1 VAILRHTSTLV
12 AASATT
18 EDWKLNTLE
27 THKSLTDVVVR
38 GRVDCAT
45 LGVSEEL
52 IQRIVCST
60 LPDLVVVVKLLRL
73 VYSVI
78 DGTISRVLGWASI
91 ESSWSTAWVLL
102 AVTSIGAKS
111 TIGILVST
119 RCSGKRLQVSDQFAV
134 LARVALGA
142 VGTTSV
148 GLWGAEQYRIVGVR
162 LYVLLEILRALERLT
177 AEIALMRLQRDVHAN
192 VRSDVIALDC
202 GCAAVTPLAGQ
213 IQVVGALATNMAL
226 TDVIVELLSRW
237 QTVTAILPL
246 ANKLIA

>member
-12 AASATT
+12 AASAAT

-91 ESSWSTAWVLL
+91 KSSWSTAWVLL

-119 RCSGKRLQVSDQFAV
+119 RCSGKRLQVSDHC
-134 LARVALGA
+134 
-142 VGTTSV
+142 SS
-148 GLWGAEQYRIVGVR
+148 
-162 LYVLLEILRALERLT
+162 LLDVER
-177 AEIALMRLQRDVHAN
+177 
-192 VRSDVIALDC
+192 
-202 GCAAVTPLAGQ
+202 
-213 IQVVGALATNMAL
+213 
-226 TDVIVELLSRW
+226 
-237 QTVTAILPL
+237 
-246 ANKLIA
+246 K